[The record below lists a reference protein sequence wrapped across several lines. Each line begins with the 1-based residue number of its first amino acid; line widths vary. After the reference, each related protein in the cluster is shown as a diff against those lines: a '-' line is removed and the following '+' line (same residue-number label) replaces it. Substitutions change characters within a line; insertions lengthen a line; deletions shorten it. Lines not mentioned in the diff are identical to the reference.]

1 MQVTR
6 SREQKSGGRAG
17 LLNIVALSGAIAVF
31 VGLSSWLLPQAVAKI
46 FGSAAVL
53 DETLS
58 AALLL
63 NIALILL
70 IWRGSQVLS
79 RQAKVADD
87 AQREIGIVAVKDY
100 ATGLRNRPGI
110 SDIIEKK
117 LDAGEK
123 ISLINLDLDNFKKI
137 NDLYGHEAG
146 DLMLK
151 EVADRLV
158 AVTPEHSACARLGG
172 DEFAVLLFGQ
182 AASKKNTLAIAN
194 QIQIAFGEP
203 ASVGGSVTKI
213 GASMGIYVDVA
224 PGSSVADVFRRS
236 DIAMY
241 ESKKAGGERI
251 SCFEPAMEAEV
262 QQRYK
267 MESDMREGIP
277 KGEFVP
283 FYQPQYGIRGSNLVG
298 FEVLA
303 RWNHPS
309 GELIE
314 PTEFIPLAEATGMIS
329 QLSFSVMRQAFADAK
344 QWDHSLVL
352 AVNISPVQLSDPNL
366 DKQIMKIL
374 AETGFPAQR
383 LELEITE
390 SSLLEDTALVLSTIT
405 SLKALGIRISLDDF
419 GTGYSSM
426 TQLKAFPFD
435 RIKIDRS
442 FVFSM
447 LDNDESAAIVKSI
460 ASLATSLNVPIT
472 AEGIESDE
480 MRGYLDEIGSMDGQ
494 GWLYGRATSKEE
506 LIKLLPQIAL
516 AAGGYDIDDLKI
528 VGEPDSPRED
538 PDSEHQVPKS
548 AAG

>member
-1 MQVTR
+1 M
-6 SREQKSGGRAG
+6 
-17 LLNIVALSGAIAVF
+17 ALSGAVAVF
-31 VGLSSWLLPQAVAKI
+31 IGLSSWLLPSAVAKI
-46 FGSAAVL
+46 FGAATVL

-79 RQAKVADD
+79 RQAQVADD
-87 AQREIGIVAVKDY
+87 AQRQIEIVAVKDY

-110 SDIIEKK
+110 SQFIDEK
-117 LDAGEK
+117 LEGGEN

-137 NDLYGHEAG
+137 NDLHGHEGG
-146 DLMLK
+146 DEMLK
-151 EVADRLV
+151 EVANRLV
-158 AVTPEHSACARLGG
+158 AVTPEQSVCARLGG
-172 DEFAVLLFGQ
+172 DEFAVLLFGK
-182 AASKKNTLAIAN
+182 AASKKNALATATAIRE
-194 QIQIAFGEP
+194 AFAQP
-203 ASVGGSVTKI
+203 VAVGGSITTI
-213 GASMGIYVDVA
+213 SASMGIYA
-224 PGSSVADVFRRS
+224 QAEAGSGIADVFRRS

-241 ESKKAGGERI
+241 EAKKAGGDRI
-251 SCFEPAMEAEV
+251 CCFEATMEAEV

-277 KGEFVP
+277 RGEFVP

-314 PTEFIPLAEATGMIS
+314 PTDFIPLAETTGLIAS
-329 QLSFSVMRQAFADAK
+329 LSFSVMRQAFVDAK

-390 SSLLEDTALVLSTIT
+390 SSLLEDTPLVLSTIT

-442 FVFSM
+442 FVFTM

-480 MRGYLDEIGSMDGQ
+480 MRGYLDQIGSMDGQ
-494 GWLYGRATSKEE
+494 GWLYGRATSKED
-506 LIKLLPQIAL
+506 LMKLLPQIAL
-516 AAGGYDIDDLKI
+516 AAGGYDIDDLKV
-528 VGEPDSPRED
+528 VGEVHSTGEE
-538 PDSEHQVPKS
+538 PDSEHQEPKR
-548 AAG
+548 AAQ

>member
-1 MQVTR
+1 MQAIKSSDQNLAPR
-6 SREQKSGGRAG
+6 SK
-17 LLNIVALSGAIAVF
+17 LLNIIALCGAVVVF
-31 VGLSSWLLPQAVAKI
+31 VGLSSLLLPPAIARI
-46 FGSAAVL
+46 FGSEVVL
-53 DETLS
+53 DDTLS
-58 AALLL
+58 VALLL

-79 RQAKVADD
+79 QQAKVADD
-87 AQREIGIVAVKDY
+87 AQREIGMVAVKDY

-110 SDIIEKK
+110 VEIIEQK
-117 LDAGEK
+117 LDAGEP
-123 ISLINLDLDNFKKI
+123 ISLINMDLDNFKKI
-137 NDLYGHEAG
+137 NDLYGHQAG
-146 DLMLK
+146 DEMLK
-151 EVADRLV
+151 EVAERLV
-158 AVTPEHSACARLGG
+158 DVTPEQSACARLGG
-172 DEFAVLLFGQ
+172 DEFAVLLFGA
-182 AASKKNTLAIAN
+182 AASAENTLAIAEE
-194 QIQIAFGEP
+194 IQNAFGEP
-203 ASVGGSVTKI
+203 ASVGGSITKI
-213 GASMGIYVDVA
+213 SASMGIYANVK
-224 PGSSVADVFRRS
+224 PGSSIEDVFRRS

-241 ESKKAGGERI
+241 EAKKAGGERI
-251 SCFEPAMEAEV
+251 SCFEQTMEAEV
-262 QQRYK
+262 QKRYK
-267 MESDMREGIP
+267 MESDMRDGIP

-303 RWNHPS
+303 RWNHPG

-314 PTEFIPLAEATGMIS
+314 PTEFIPLAETTGLIS
-329 QLSFSVMRQAFADAK
+329 QLSFSVMRQAFVDAK
-344 QWDHSLVL
+344 DWDHSLIL

-374 AETGFPAQR
+374 VETGFPAQR

-460 ASLATSLNVPIT
+460 ASLATALNVPIT

-516 AAGGYDIDDLKI
+516 VAGGYDLDDLKV
-528 VGEPDSPRED
+528 VGGSEPADEKRESTD
-538 PDSEHQVPKS
+538 KIAKS
-548 AAG
+548 ASR

>member
-172 DEFAVLLFGQ
+172 DEFAVLLFGR
-182 AASKKNTLAIAN
+182 AASKKNALAIAN
-194 QIQIAFGEP
+194 QIQLAFAEP

-213 GASMGIYVDVA
+213 GASMGIYLDVA

-314 PTEFIPLAEATGMIS
+314 PTDFIPLAEATGMIS

-460 ASLATSLNVPIT
+460 AALATSLNVPIT

-494 GWLYGRATSKEE
+494 GWLYGRATSREE

-528 VGEPDSPRED
+528 VGDSDSPRED
-538 PDSEHQVPKS
+538 PDSDHQAPKS

>member
-87 AQREIGIVAVKDY
+87 AQREIDVVAVKDY

-117 LDAGEK
+117 LEAGEN

-194 QIQIAFGEP
+194 QIQIAFGAP

>member
-1 MQVTR
+1 M
-6 SREQKSGGRAG
+6 
-17 LLNIVALSGAIAVF
+17 F
-31 VGLSSWLLPQAVAKI
+31 VGLSSLLLPPAIARI
-46 FGSAAVL
+46 FGSEVVL
-53 DETLS
+53 DDTLS
-58 AALLL
+58 VALLL

-79 RQAKVADD
+79 QQAKVADD
-87 AQREIGIVAVKDY
+87 AQREIGMVAVKDY

-110 SDIIEKK
+110 VEIIEQK
-117 LDAGEK
+117 LDAGEQ
-123 ISLINLDLDNFKKI
+123 ISLINMDLDNFKKI
-137 NDLYGHEAG
+137 NDLYGHQAG
-146 DLMLK
+146 DEMLK
-151 EVADRLV
+151 EVAERLV
-158 AVTPEHSACARLGG
+158 DVTPEQSACARLGG
-172 DEFAVLLFGQ
+172 DEFAVLLFGG
-182 AASKKNTLAIAN
+182 AASAENTLAIAEE
-194 QIQIAFGEP
+194 IQNAFGEP
-203 ASVGGSVTKI
+203 ASVGGSITKI
-213 GASMGIYVDVA
+213 SASMGIYANVK
-224 PGSSVADVFRRS
+224 PGSSIEDVFRRS

-241 ESKKAGGERI
+241 EAKKAGGERI
-251 SCFEPAMEAEV
+251 SCFEQTMEAEV
-262 QQRYK
+262 QKRYK
-267 MESDMREGIP
+267 MESDMRDGIP

-303 RWNHPS
+303 RWNHPG

-314 PTEFIPLAEATGMIS
+314 PTEFIPLAETTGLIS
-329 QLSFSVMRQAFADAK
+329 QLSFSVMRQAFVDAK
-344 QWDHSLVL
+344 DWDHSLIL

-374 AETGFPAQR
+374 VETGFPAQR

-460 ASLATSLNVPIT
+460 ASLATALNVPIT

-516 AAGGYDIDDLKI
+516 VAGGYDLDDLKV
-528 VGEPDSPRED
+528 VGGSEPADEKRESTD
-538 PDSEHQVPKS
+538 KIAKS
-548 AAG
+548 ASR

>member
-1 MQVTR
+1 MQVI
-6 SREQKSGGRAG
+6 KSSEPSPARRPN
-17 LLNIVALSGAIAVF
+17 LLNIAALCGAVAVF
-31 VGLSSWLLPQAVAKI
+31 VGLSSLLLPPAVARI
-46 FGSAAVL
+46 FGENTVL
-53 DETLS
+53 DENLS

-63 NIALILL
+63 NTALILL
-70 IWRGSQVLS
+70 IWRGSQILS
-79 RQAKVADD
+79 KQTQAADD
-87 AQREIGIVAVKDY
+87 AQREVGMVAVRDY

-110 SDIIEKK
+110 TEIIEQK
-117 LDAGEK
+117 LDAGEN

-137 NDLYGHEAG
+137 NDLYGHHAG
-146 DLMLK
+146 DEMLK
-151 EVADRLV
+151 EVADRLL
-158 AVTPEHSACARLGG
+158 AFTPENSACARLGG
-172 DEFAVLLFGQ
+172 DEFAVLLFGE
-182 AASKKNTLAIAN
+182 AAETENTVAIAK
-194 QIQIAFGEP
+194 QIQDAFGNP
-203 ASVGGSVTKI
+203 VSVGGSITKI
-213 GASMGIYVDVA
+213 SASMGIYSDVKA
-224 PGSSVADVFRRS
+224 GSSIVDVFRRS

-241 ESKKAGGERI
+241 EAKKAGGERI
-251 SCFEPAMEAEV
+251 SCFEATMEAEV

-309 GELIE
+309 GELLE
-314 PTEFIPLAEATGMIS
+314 PTEFIPIAEATGMIAP
-329 QLSFSVMRQAFADAK
+329 LSFSVMRQAFVDAK

-374 AETGFPAQR
+374 VETGFPAQR

-390 SSLLEDTALVLSTIT
+390 SSLLEDTPLVLRTIT

-426 TQLKAFPFD
+426 TQLQAFPFD

-480 MRGYLDEIGSMDGQ
+480 MRGYLDEIGAMDGQ

-506 LIKLLPQIAL
+506 LMKLLPQIAL
-516 AAGGYDIDDLKI
+516 VAGGYDIEDLKI
-528 VGEPDSPRED
+528 VGQPEFTEVDL
-538 PDSEHQVPKS
+538 DSELEMSKR
-548 AAG
+548 ALR

>member
-1 MQVTR
+1 MQRIRLSDQKPPGR
-6 SREQKSGGRAG
+6 SK
-17 LLNIVALSGAIAVF
+17 LLNIIALSGAIAVF
-31 VGLSSWLLPQAVAKI
+31 VGLSSLLLPPAIAKI
-46 FGSAAVL
+46 FGAAIVL
-53 DETLS
+53 DDTLS
-58 AALLL
+58 VALLL

-70 IWRGSQVLS
+70 IWRGSRVLS
-79 RQAKVADD
+79 RHAKAVDD
-87 AQREIGIVAVKDY
+87 AQREVGMVAVRDY

-110 SDIIEKK
+110 VEIIDEKMRT
-117 LDAGEK
+117 GEN
-123 ISLINLDLDNFKKI
+123 ISLINMDLDNFKKI
-137 NDLYGHEAG
+137 NDLYGHQAG
-146 DLMLK
+146 DEMLK

-158 AVTPEHSACARLGG
+158 EVTPEQSACARLGG
-172 DEFAVLLFGQ
+172 DEFAVLLFGE
-182 AASKKNTLAIAN
+182 AASAENTLAVAKA
-194 QIQIAFGEP
+194 IQHAFGEP
-203 ASVGGSVTKI
+203 VSVGGSISKI
-213 GASMGIYVDVA
+213 SASMGIYARVKQ
-224 PGSSVADVFRRS
+224 GSSIADVFRRS

-241 ESKKAGGERI
+241 AAKKAGGERI
-251 SCFEPAMEAEV
+251 SCFEPTMEVEV

-314 PTEFIPLAEATGMIS
+314 PTDFIPLAESTGMIS
-329 QLSFSVMRQAFADAK
+329 ALSFSVMRQAFVDAK
-344 QWDHSLVL
+344 DWDHSLVL

-374 AETGFPAQR
+374 VETGFPAQR

-390 SSLLEDTALVLSTIT
+390 SSLLEDTPLVLSTIT

-472 AEGIESDE
+472 AEGIESDA

-494 GWLYGRATSKEE
+494 GWLYGRATSKED

-516 AAGGYDIDDLKI
+516 AAGGYNIDDLKI
-528 VGEPDSPRED
+528 VGEPDSGGENR
-538 PDSEHQVPKS
+538 DSENKVAKS
-548 AAG
+548 ASG

>member
-1 MQVTR
+1 MQKVR
-6 SREQKSGGRAG
+6 SSEERPASRGNR
-17 LLNIVALSGAIAVF
+17 LNIVALSGAVAVF
-31 VGLSSWLLPQAVAKI
+31 IGLSSWLLPSAVAKI
-46 FGSAAVL
+46 FGAATVL

-79 RQAKVADD
+79 RQAQVADD
-87 AQREIGIVAVKDY
+87 AQRQIEIVAVKDY

-110 SDIIEKK
+110 SQFIDEK
-117 LDAGEK
+117 LEGGEN

-137 NDLYGHEAG
+137 NDLHGHEGG
-146 DLMLK
+146 DEMLK
-151 EVADRLV
+151 EVANRLV
-158 AVTPEHSACARLGG
+158 AVTPEQSVCARLGG
-172 DEFAVLLFGQ
+172 DEFAVLLFGK
-182 AASKKNTLAIAN
+182 AAGKKNALATATAIRE
-194 QIQIAFGEP
+194 AFAQP
-203 ASVGGSVTKI
+203 VAVGGSITTI
-213 GASMGIYVDVA
+213 SASMGIYA
-224 PGSSVADVFRRS
+224 QAEAGSGIADVFRRS

-241 ESKKAGGERI
+241 EAKKAGGDRI
-251 SCFEPAMEAEV
+251 CCFEATMEAEV

-277 KGEFVP
+277 RGEFVP

-314 PTEFIPLAEATGMIS
+314 PTDFIPLAETTGLIAS
-329 QLSFSVMRQAFADAK
+329 LSFSVMRQAFVDAK

-390 SSLLEDTALVLSTIT
+390 SSLLEDTPLVLSTIT

-442 FVFSM
+442 FVFTM

-480 MRGYLDEIGSMDGQ
+480 MRGYLDQIGSMDGQ
-494 GWLYGRATSKEE
+494 GWLYGRATSKED
-506 LIKLLPQIAL
+506 LMKLLPQIAL
-516 AAGGYDIDDLKI
+516 AAGGYDIDDLKV
-528 VGEPDSPRED
+528 VGEVHSTGEE
-538 PDSEHQVPKS
+538 PDSEHQEPKR
-548 AAG
+548 AAQ

>member
-1 MQVTR
+1 MQRIGLSDQKLAGR
-6 SREQKSGGRAG
+6 SN
-17 LLNIVALSGAIAVF
+17 LLNIVALCGAIVVF
-31 VGLSSWLLPQAVAKI
+31 VGLSSLLLPTAIAKI
-46 FGSAAVL
+46 FGASIVL
-53 DETLS
+53 DKTLS
-58 AALLL
+58 VALLL

-79 RQAKVADD
+79 RHAKAADD
-87 AQREIGIVAVKDY
+87 AQREVGMVAVRDY

-110 SDIIEKK
+110 VEIIDEKMS
-117 LDAGEK
+117 AGEK
-123 ISLINLDLDNFKKI
+123 ISLINMDLDNFKKI
-137 NDLYGHEAG
+137 NDLYGHQAG
-146 DLMLK
+146 DEMLK
-151 EVADRLV
+151 EVADRLLE
-158 AVTPEHSACARLGG
+158 VTPEHSACARLGG
-172 DEFAVLLFGQ
+172 DEFAVLLFGE
-182 AASKKNTLAIAN
+182 AAGPKNTLAVAEA
-194 QIQIAFGEP
+194 IQHAFGEP
-203 ASVGGSVTKI
+203 VSVGGSISKI
-213 GASMGIYVDVA
+213 SASMGIYAEVK
-224 PGSSVADVFRRS
+224 PGSSVADLFRRS

-241 ESKKAGGERI
+241 EAKRAGGERI
-251 SCFEPAMEAEV
+251 SCFESTMEDEV

-314 PTEFIPLAEATGMIS
+314 PVDFIPVAESTGMIS
-329 QLSFSVMRQAFADAK
+329 SLSFSVMRQAFVDAK
-344 QWDHSLVL
+344 DWDHSLVL

-366 DKQIMKIL
+366 DKQIMKVL
-374 AETGFPAQR
+374 TETGFPPQR

-390 SSLLEDTALVLSTIT
+390 SSLLEDTPLVLSTIT

-516 AAGGYDIDDLKI
+516 AAGGYDINDLKV
-528 VGEPDSPRED
+528 VGEPDSSAVVQKSD
-538 PDSEHQVPKS
+538 DSIARS
-548 AAG
+548 ASA

>member
-1 MQVTR
+1 MQAIKSSDQNLAPR
-6 SREQKSGGRAG
+6 SK
-17 LLNIVALSGAIAVF
+17 LLNIIALCGAVVVF
-31 VGLSSWLLPQAVAKI
+31 VGLSSLLLPPAIARI
-46 FGSAAVL
+46 FGSEVVL
-53 DETLS
+53 DDTLS
-58 AALLL
+58 VALLL

-79 RQAKVADD
+79 QQAKVADD
-87 AQREIGIVAVKDY
+87 AQREIGMVAVKDY

-110 SDIIEKK
+110 VEIIEQK
-117 LDAGEK
+117 LDAGEP
-123 ISLINLDLDNFKKI
+123 ISLINMDLDNFKKI
-137 NDLYGHEAG
+137 NDLYGHQAG
-146 DLMLK
+146 DEMLK
-151 EVADRLV
+151 EVAERLV
-158 AVTPEHSACARLGG
+158 DVTPEQSACARLGG
-172 DEFAVLLFGQ
+172 DEFAVLLFGG
-182 AASKKNTLAIAN
+182 AASAENTLAIAEE
-194 QIQIAFGEP
+194 IQNAFGEP
-203 ASVGGSVTKI
+203 ASVGGSITKI
-213 GASMGIYVDVA
+213 SASMGIYANVK
-224 PGSSVADVFRRS
+224 PGSSIEDVFRRS

-241 ESKKAGGERI
+241 EAKKAGGERI
-251 SCFEPAMEAEV
+251 SCFEQTMEAEV
-262 QQRYK
+262 QKRYK
-267 MESDMREGIP
+267 MESDMRDGIP

-303 RWNHPS
+303 RWNHPG

-314 PTEFIPLAEATGMIS
+314 PTEFIPLAETTGLIS
-329 QLSFSVMRQAFADAK
+329 QLSFSVMRQAFVDAK
-344 QWDHSLVL
+344 DWDHSLIL

-374 AETGFPAQR
+374 VETGFPAQR

-460 ASLATSLNVPIT
+460 ASLATALNVPIT

-516 AAGGYDIDDLKI
+516 VAGGYDLDDLKV
-528 VGEPDSPRED
+528 VGGSEPADEKRESTD
-538 PDSEHQVPKS
+538 KIAKRASR
-548 AAG
+548 

>member
-1 MQVTR
+1 M
-6 SREQKSGGRAG
+6 
-17 LLNIVALSGAIAVF
+17 IALSGAIAVF
-31 VGLSSWLLPQAVAKI
+31 VGLSSWLLPSAVAKI
-46 FGSAAVL
+46 FGAAAAV

-87 AQREIGIVAVKDY
+87 AQREIEIVAVKDY

-110 SDIIEKK
+110 SEIIEQK
-117 LDAGEK
+117 LEAGEN

-146 DLMLK
+146 DDMLK
-151 EVADRLV
+151 KVADRLV
-158 AVTPEHSACARLGG
+158 AVTPEQSACARLGG
-172 DEFAVLLFGQ
+172 DEFAVLLFGE
-182 AASKKNTLAIAN
+182 AASSDNTLATAN
-194 QIQIAFGEP
+194 EIQEAFAQP
-203 ASVGGSVTKI
+203 VSVGGSITKI
-213 GASMGIYVDVA
+213 SASMGIYANAA
-224 PGSSVADVFRRS
+224 PGSGVADVFRRS

-241 ESKKAGGERI
+241 EAKKAGGERI
-251 SCFEPAMEAEV
+251 SCFEPTMEAEV

-267 MESDMREGIP
+267 MEADMREGIP

-303 RWNHPS
+303 RWNHPG
-309 GELIE
+309 GELME

-329 QLSFSVMRQAFADAK
+329 ALSFSVMRQAFVDAK

-390 SSLLEDTALVLSTIT
+390 SSLLEDTPLVLSTIT

-494 GWLYGRATSKEE
+494 GWLYGRATSKED

-528 VGEPDSPRED
+528 VGEAHTTDDAPDGEQ
-538 PDSEHQVPKS
+538 QVPKRAS
-548 AAG
+548 L

>member
-1 MQVTR
+1 MQVT
-6 SREQKSGGRAG
+6 SQSDQKSYRRSN
-17 LLNIVALSGAIAVF
+17 LLNIAALCGAIAVF
-31 VGLSSWLLPQAVAKI
+31 VGLSSLLLPPAIAKI
-46 FGSAAVL
+46 FGASVVV
-53 DETLS
+53 DDTLS
-58 AALLL
+58 VALLL

-79 RQAKVADD
+79 RHAKAADD
-87 AQREIGIVAVKDY
+87 AQREVGLVAVRDY

-110 SDIIEKK
+110 VEIIEQK
-117 LDAGEK
+117 LSAGQN
-123 ISLINLDLDNFKKI
+123 ISLINMDLDNFKKI
-137 NDLYGHEAG
+137 NDLYGHQAG
-146 DLMLK
+146 DEMLK

-158 AVTPEHSACARLGG
+158 EVTPEQSACARLGG
-172 DEFAVLLFGQ
+172 DEFAVLLFGA
-182 AASKKNTLAIAN
+182 AASAEKTLAVAEE
-194 QIQIAFGEP
+194 IQHAFSEP
-203 ASVGGSVTKI
+203 VSVGGSISKI
-213 GASMGIYVDVA
+213 SSSMGIYAEVK
-224 PGSSVADVFRRS
+224 PGSNIADVFRRS

-241 ESKKAGGERI
+241 EAKKAGGERI
-251 SCFEPAMEAEV
+251 FCFESRMEAEV

-267 MESDMREGIP
+267 MESDMREGISR
-277 KGEFVP
+277 GEFIP

-314 PTEFIPLAEATGMIS
+314 PTDFIPIAEATGMIS
-329 QLSFSVMRQAFADAK
+329 ALSFSVMRQAFVDAK
-344 QWDHSLVL
+344 KWDHSLVL

-366 DKQIMKIL
+366 DQQILKIL
-374 AETGFPAQR
+374 VETGFPPQR

-390 SSLLEDTALVLSTIT
+390 SSLLEDTPLVLSTIT

-442 FVFSM
+442 FVYSM

-480 MRGYLDEIGSMDGQ
+480 MRGYLDEIGAMDGQ

-516 AAGGYDIDDLKI
+516 AAGGYNIDDLKV
-528 VGEPDSPRED
+528 VGEPDRAGEELN
-538 PDSEHQVPKS
+538 SEHKS
-548 AAG
+548 AKSASG

>member
-1 MQVTR
+1 MQAIKSSDQNLAPR
-6 SREQKSGGRAG
+6 SK
-17 LLNIVALSGAIAVF
+17 LLNIIALCGAVVVF
-31 VGLSSWLLPQAVAKI
+31 VGLSSLLLPPAIARI
-46 FGSAAVL
+46 FGSEVVL
-53 DETLS
+53 DDTLS
-58 AALLL
+58 VALLL

-79 RQAKVADD
+79 QQAKVADD
-87 AQREIGIVAVKDY
+87 AQREIGMVAVKDY

-110 SDIIEKK
+110 VEIIEQK
-117 LDAGEK
+117 LDAGEQ
-123 ISLINLDLDNFKKI
+123 ISLINMDLDNFKKI
-137 NDLYGHEAG
+137 NDLYGHQAG
-146 DLMLK
+146 DEMLK
-151 EVADRLV
+151 EVAERLV
-158 AVTPEHSACARLGG
+158 DVTPEQSACARLGG
-172 DEFAVLLFGQ
+172 DEFAVLLFGG
-182 AASKKNTLAIAN
+182 AASAENTLAIAEE
-194 QIQIAFGEP
+194 IQNAFGEP
-203 ASVGGSVTKI
+203 ASVGGSITKI
-213 GASMGIYVDVA
+213 SASMGIYANVK
-224 PGSSVADVFRRS
+224 PGSSIEDVFRRS

-241 ESKKAGGERI
+241 EAKKAGGERI
-251 SCFEPAMEAEV
+251 SCFEQTMEAEV
-262 QQRYK
+262 QKRYK
-267 MESDMREGIP
+267 MESDMRDGIP

-303 RWNHPS
+303 RWNHPG

-314 PTEFIPLAEATGMIS
+314 PTEFIPLAETTGLIS
-329 QLSFSVMRQAFADAK
+329 QLSFSVMRQAFVDAK
-344 QWDHSLVL
+344 DWDHSLIL

-374 AETGFPAQR
+374 VETGFPAQR

-460 ASLATSLNVPIT
+460 ASLATALNVPIT

-516 AAGGYDIDDLKI
+516 VAGGYDLDDLKV
-528 VGEPDSPRED
+528 VGGSEPADEKRESTD
-538 PDSEHQVPKS
+538 KIAKS
-548 AAG
+548 ASR

>member
-1 MQVTR
+1 MQAIKSSDQNLAPR
-6 SREQKSGGRAG
+6 SK
-17 LLNIVALSGAIAVF
+17 LLNIIALCGAVVVF
-31 VGLSSWLLPQAVAKI
+31 VGLSSLLLPPAIARI
-46 FGSAAVL
+46 FGSEVVL
-53 DETLS
+53 DDTLS
-58 AALLL
+58 VALLL

-79 RQAKVADD
+79 QQAKVADD
-87 AQREIGIVAVKDY
+87 AQREIGMVAVKDY

-110 SDIIEKK
+110 VEIIEQK
-117 LDAGEK
+117 LDAGEQ
-123 ISLINLDLDNFKKI
+123 ISLINMDLDNFKKI
-137 NDLYGHEAG
+137 NDLYGHQAG
-146 DLMLK
+146 DEMLK
-151 EVADRLV
+151 EVAERLV
-158 AVTPEHSACARLGG
+158 DVTPEQSACARLGG
-172 DEFAVLLFGQ
+172 DEFAVLLFGG
-182 AASKKNTLAIAN
+182 AASAENTLAIAEE
-194 QIQIAFGEP
+194 IQNAFGEP
-203 ASVGGSVTKI
+203 ASVGGSITKI
-213 GASMGIYVDVA
+213 SASMGIYANVK
-224 PGSSVADVFRRS
+224 PGSSIEDVFRRS

-241 ESKKAGGERI
+241 EAKKAGGERI
-251 SCFEPAMEAEV
+251 SCFEQTMEAEV
-262 QQRYK
+262 QKRYK
-267 MESDMREGIP
+267 MESDMRDGIP

-303 RWNHPS
+303 RWNHPG

-314 PTEFIPLAEATGMIS
+314 PTEFIPLAETTGLIS
-329 QLSFSVMRQAFADAK
+329 QLSFSVMRQAFVDAK
-344 QWDHSLVL
+344 DWDHSLIL

-374 AETGFPAQR
+374 VETGFPAQR

-460 ASLATSLNVPIT
+460 ASLATALNVPIT

-516 AAGGYDIDDLKI
+516 VAGGYDLDDLKV
-528 VGEPDSPRED
+528 VGGSEPADEKRESTD
-538 PDSEHQVPKS
+538 KIAKRASR
-548 AAG
+548 

>member
-17 LLNIVALSGAIAVF
+17 LLNIVALSGAIAIF

-117 LDAGEK
+117 LEAGEN

>member
-1 MQVTR
+1 MQITR
-6 SREQKSGGRAG
+6 SSDQKSARRSN
-17 LLNIVALSGAIAVF
+17 LLNMGALCGAIAVF
-31 VGLSSWLLPQAVAKI
+31 VGLSSLLLPPAVAKI
-46 FGSAAVL
+46 FGAAVVL
-53 DETLS
+53 DDTLS
-58 AALLL
+58 VALLL

-79 RQAKVADD
+79 RHAKAADD
-87 AQREIGIVAVKDY
+87 AQREVGLVAVRDY

-110 SDIIEKK
+110 VEIMEQK
-117 LDAGEK
+117 LSAGQN
-123 ISLINLDLDNFKKI
+123 ISLINMDLDNFKKI
-137 NDLYGHEAG
+137 NDLYGHQAG
-146 DLMLK
+146 DEMLK

-158 AVTPEHSACARLGG
+158 DVTPEQSACARLGG
-172 DEFAVLLFGQ
+172 DEFAVLLFGE
-182 AASKKNTLAIAN
+182 AASTENTLAIAEE
-194 QIQIAFGEP
+194 IQHAFGEP
-203 ASVGGSVTKI
+203 LSVGGGISKI
-213 GASMGIYVDVA
+213 SASMGIYAKVN
-224 PGSSVADVFRRS
+224 PSSSIADVFRRS

-241 ESKKAGGERI
+241 EAKKAGGQRI
-251 SCFEPAMEAEV
+251 SCFEPTMEAEV

-314 PTEFIPLAEATGMIS
+314 PTNFIPLAETTGMIS
-329 QLSFSVMRQAFADAK
+329 PLSFSVMRQAFVDAK
-344 QWDHSLVL
+344 EWDHSLVL

-374 AETGFPAQR
+374 VETGFPAQR

-390 SSLLEDTALVLSTIT
+390 SSLLEDTPLVLSTIT

-480 MRGYLDEIGSMDGQ
+480 MRGYLDKIGSMDGQ

-516 AAGGYDIDDLKI
+516 AAGGYNIDDLKV
-528 VGEPDSPRED
+528 VGEPDSSGEEL
-538 PDSEHQVPKS
+538 DSEHKITKS
-548 AAG
+548 ALG

>member
-1 MQVTR
+1 MQAIKSSDQNLAPR
-6 SREQKSGGRAG
+6 SK
-17 LLNIVALSGAIAVF
+17 LLNIIALCGAVVVF
-31 VGLSSWLLPQAVAKI
+31 VGLSSLLLPPAIARI
-46 FGSAAVL
+46 FGSEVVL
-53 DETLS
+53 DDTLS
-58 AALLL
+58 VALLL

-79 RQAKVADD
+79 QQAKVADD
-87 AQREIGIVAVKDY
+87 AQREIGMVAVKDY

-110 SDIIEKK
+110 VEIIEQK
-117 LDAGEK
+117 LDAGEP
-123 ISLINLDLDNFKKI
+123 ISLINMDLDNFKKI
-137 NDLYGHEAG
+137 NDLYGHQAG
-146 DLMLK
+146 DEMLK
-151 EVADRLV
+151 EVAERLV
-158 AVTPEHSACARLGG
+158 DVTPEQSACARLGG
-172 DEFAVLLFGQ
+172 DEFAVLLFGA
-182 AASKKNTLAIAN
+182 AASAENTLAIAEE
-194 QIQIAFGEP
+194 IQNAFGEP
-203 ASVGGSVTKI
+203 ASVGGSITKI
-213 GASMGIYVDVA
+213 SASMGIYANVK
-224 PGSSVADVFRRS
+224 PGSSIEDVFRRS

-241 ESKKAGGERI
+241 EAKKAGGERI
-251 SCFEPAMEAEV
+251 SCFEQTMEAEV
-262 QQRYK
+262 QKRYK
-267 MESDMREGIP
+267 MESDMRDGIP

-303 RWNHPS
+303 RWNHPG

-314 PTEFIPLAEATGMIS
+314 PTEFIPLAETTGLIS
-329 QLSFSVMRQAFADAK
+329 QLSFSVMRQAFVDAK
-344 QWDHSLVL
+344 DWDHSLIL

-374 AETGFPAQR
+374 VETGFPAQR

-460 ASLATSLNVPIT
+460 ASLATALNVPIT

-516 AAGGYDIDDLKI
+516 VAGGYDLDDLKV
-528 VGEPDSPRED
+528 VGGSEPADEKRESTD
-538 PDSEHQVPKS
+538 KIAKRASR
-548 AAG
+548 